1 MPAPKNPEKRK
12 IWIEKISGKNHHL
25 YGKKNPA
32 LAEWNRQHSG
42 EKSYWWNKHLS
53 QETKDKI
60 SRANSGE
67 KNYFF
72 GKPNPILTEWNKQHS
87 GKNHSAWEGGIS
99 FELYTLEF
107 SKQIKELIRSRDGYK
122 CQKCGCSEIEE
133 GKKLSIHHID
143 YQKENCLPENLVT
156 LCNRCNLKVNINRKK
171 WTK

>member
-87 GKNHSAWEGGIS
+87 GKTILLG
-99 FELYTLEF
+99 
-107 SKQIKELIRSRDGYK
+107 KEVYLLNFI
-122 CQKCGCSEIEE
+122 
-133 GKKLSIHHID
+133 LW
-143 YQKENCLPENLVT
+143 NLV
-156 LCNRCNLKVNINRKK
+156 NKSKN
-171 WTK
+171 